1 MMKKSAALY
10 VTGAGYILR
19 SGVRPLLA
27 ALLLLAN
34 IASAFQVD
42 FSKEAVEELF
52 EGNLPAISQGMAILP
67 ERIET
72 RALPIEAGK
81 KYKLQMTA
89 QVDGD
94 FVVEE
99 NDRAHIETLHRD
111 NLGATYKMR
120 FYNDSGEEVSPLGR
134 NAAWTGGFF
143 LTKNAHPYVM
153 VFYAPEGATNL
164 KVNFQSNG
172 RTACLSNLKL
182 AEETEEGTL
191 NVNPDFRYGELNY
204 CGWKPSGDG
213 RLYQHP
219 DGKSTLNAGFHYFSP
234 FFPLNPKNTYHV
246 SAIGEG
252 GEVNID
258 YFDENLK
265 FVVQGRFLIRLKP
278 EGMETEFTPPEGTV
292 MGRVTGIRSPIIQEI
307 RIMEYKK

>member
-1 MMKKSAALY
+1 MMKNSDAPYA
-10 VTGAGYILR
+10 TGASYTLC
-19 SGVRPLLA
+19 SGMKPFFA
-27 ALLLLAN
+27 ALLLLTN

-89 QVDGD
+89 QIDGD

-99 NDRAHIETLHRD
+99 NDRAHIEALHRN

-120 FYNDSGEEVSPLGR
+120 FYNDNGEEVPPLGR
-134 NAAWTGGFF
+134 GAAWTGGFF

-172 RTACLSNLKL
+172 RTASLSNLQL
-182 AEETEEGTL
+182 TEETEEGTL

-204 CGWKPSGDG
+204 CGWTPSGDG

-219 DGKSTLNAGFHYFSP
+219 NGKSTFNTGFHYFSP
-234 FFPLNPKNTYHV
+234 FFPLSPKSTYHV

-292 MGRVTGIRSPIIQEI
+292 MGRVTGIRSQVIQEI
-307 RIMEYKK
+307 RIVKNKK